1 MHCPFFMRQSMMA
14 LCAQLAQFDEE
25 LYKVPAG
32 SAPIAAQHGEN
43 GKMMGDRH
51 DRNAKL

>member
-32 SAPIAAQHGEN
+32 SAPIAAQHIFF
-43 GKMMGDRH
+43 RLYACA
-51 DRNAKL
+51 RR